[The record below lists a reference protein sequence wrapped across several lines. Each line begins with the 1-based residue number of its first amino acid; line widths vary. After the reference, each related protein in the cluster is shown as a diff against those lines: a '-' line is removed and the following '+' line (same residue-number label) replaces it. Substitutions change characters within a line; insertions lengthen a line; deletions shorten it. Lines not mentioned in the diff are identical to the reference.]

1 MLNIIAASLALFM
14 GWLFYYESLDLP
26 KVGYQLPRLL
36 TYFITILAIIL
47 IIESYLKYR
56 KRTEEVQEEGIRVRR
71 TFLFICSIALYIY
84 FIESLGYF
92 ITTPLFIF
100 GSMYF
105 FKATKIRNIFYVTI
119 GFTLFV
125 YLLFV
130 RFLHLPIPL
139 GPLS

>member
-1 MLNIIAASLALFM
+1 MAAVFLALFM
-14 GWLFYYESLDLP
+14 AWLFYYESLDLP
-26 KVGYQLPRLL
+26 KVAYQLPRML
-36 TYFITILAIIL
+36 TYLITILAIIL

-56 KRTEEVQEEGIRVRR
+56 KTTEEVQEEGIMVRR

-84 FIESLGYF
+84 LIDFLGYF

-105 FKATKIRNIFYVTI
+105 LKATKIRNILYVTI